1 MLDRSNRSMSLEQL
15 RGKKNVETVT
25 RSLYFEEKQNR
36 KKQKQIG
43 REKGAYSRGR
53 RCYLLV
59 EIRRRTERSSSFYL
73 ADDSD

>member
-36 KKQKQIG
+36 KKQR
-43 REKGAYSRGR
+43 RELTVAEDD
-53 RCYLLV
+53 V
-59 EIRRRTERSSSFYL
+59 ISSL
-73 ADDSD
+73 R